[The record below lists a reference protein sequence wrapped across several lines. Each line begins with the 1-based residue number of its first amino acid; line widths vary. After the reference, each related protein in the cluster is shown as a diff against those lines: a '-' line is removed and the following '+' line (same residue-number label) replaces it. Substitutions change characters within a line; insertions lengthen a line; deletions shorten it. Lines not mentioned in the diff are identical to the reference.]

1 MFVNILLALMALI
14 MISLILKFSN
24 FKLGIS
30 EILIVCLLL
39 YSLGVYSHDITCYQI
54 YYPVNRNFRRS
65 TKKENK
71 ITKLFFLSLIPVF
84 PPPPFHLTSSFF
96 FFFYNSKHSK
106 LSSQFLRLDN
116 VSYSSLFK
124 LNYTS
129 VL

>member
-24 FKLGIS
+24 FELGIL

-39 YSLGVYSHDITCYQI
+39 YSLGVYSHDITCYQY

-65 TKKENK
+65 TKENK
-71 ITKLFFLSLIPVF
+71 ITKLFSLLFLSFLPLPSIF
-84 PPPPFHLTSSFF
+84 PPLFFF

-124 LNYTS
+124 LNYTF